1 MINDIVIGIAQA
13 LNGTFGDKYE
23 IYSDEVEQGLQE
35 PCFLI
40 LLIDSGNERMIG
52 NRFKR
57 KQTFNI
63 LYFPKNDE
71 TNNDMY
77 SIGEKMN
84 DALEFI
90 SFGDGKLMG
99 TDTSFKI
106 VDDVLSFLID
116 YNFTTIKQINNDYM
130 KELTV
135 KGRVKVNG

>member
-13 LNGTFGDKYE
+13 LNGVFGDDYE
-23 IYSDEVEQGLQE
+23 IYSQEVEQGLKE

-40 LLIDSGNERMIG
+40 LLVDSSNERIIG
-52 NRFKR
+52 SRFKR
-57 KQTFNI
+57 KQPFNI
-63 LYFPKNDE
+63 LYFSKDDE
-71 TNNDMY
+71 TTNDMY
-77 SIGEKMN
+77 SVGERMN

-90 SFGDGKLMG
+90 SFRDGKLMG
-99 TDTSFKI
+99 TEMSFKVI
-106 VDDVLSFLID
+106 DGVLNFLVD

>member
-13 LNGTFGDKYE
+13 LNGAFGDDYE
-23 IYSDEVEQGLQE
+23 IYSQEVEQGLKE

-40 LLIDSGNERMIG
+40 LLVDSSNERIIG
-52 NRFKR
+52 SRFKR
-57 KQTFNI
+57 KQPFNI
-63 LYFPKNDE
+63 LYFSKDDE
-71 TNNDMY
+71 TTNDMY
-77 SIGEKMN
+77 SVGERMN

-90 SFGDGKLMG
+90 SFRDGKLMG
-99 TDTSFKI
+99 TEMSFKVI
-106 VDDVLSFLID
+106 DGVLNFLVD